1 MAYPLYWC
9 SKLVD
14 FTVLLSTVVPVGI
27 CFYLLAVLESSCC
40 CFYFFVWVLYC
51 SIVIVNYSFT
61 GISGC
66 LEFELEVSQQTLHC
80 RADVGKMQ
88 LPTFVNLGP
97 TAAANVGAMRFCT
110 KVQRSA
116 NIGILQRADIGTCV
130 SQQWWNNVSNV
141 GPELANCS

>member
-1 MAYPLYWC
+1 MRPH
-9 SKLVD
+9 
-14 FTVLLSTVVPVGI
+14 I
-27 CFYLLAVLESSCC
+27 
-40 CFYFFVWVLYC
+40 
-51 SIVIVNYSFT
+51 T
-61 GISGC
+61 GMQT
-66 LEFELEVSQQTLHC
+66 QQTLHC

-141 GPELANCS
+141 GPELENCS